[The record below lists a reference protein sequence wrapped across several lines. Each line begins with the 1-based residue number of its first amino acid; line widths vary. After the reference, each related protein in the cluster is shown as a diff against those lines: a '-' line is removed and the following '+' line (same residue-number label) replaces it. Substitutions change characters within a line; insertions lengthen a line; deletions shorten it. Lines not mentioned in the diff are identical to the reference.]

1 MKTSKYLRCTRFYSL
16 RCLTGKE
23 QQPLSN
29 SMEFFEAQPRRL
41 SHDQKAVLTLITKQ
55 YSAVL
60 TMGNNDNWR
69 N

>member
-1 MKTSKYLRCTRFYSL
+1 MKTSKYLPCTRFYSL
-16 RCLTGKE
+16 KCLTGKE

-29 SMEFFEAQPRRL
+29 SMEFFETQTRRL
-41 SHDQKAVLTLITKQ
+41 SHDQKPVLTLITEQ

-60 TMGNNDNWR
+60 TMGKNDNGR